1 MTNKRAKSIEI
12 ISQKT
17 SERITF
23 RVSVEMMKAI
33 ELQAKLKGMT
43 VSSYIRQVIYDSL

>member
-12 ISQKT
+12 ISQKN

-23 RVSVEMMKAI
+23 RVSAEMMKAV
-33 ELQAKLKGMT
+33 ELKAKLMGMS
-43 VSSYIRQVIYDSL
+43 VSSYLRKLIFDSL

>member
-12 ISQKT
+12 ISQKN

-23 RVSVEMMKAI
+23 RVSAEMRKRI
-33 ELQAKLKGMT
+33 ELEAKLKGMT
-43 VSSYIRQVIYDSL
+43 VSSYIKKVVFDSL